1 MTSTTETETKVETQ
15 TPAAAAKEENLP
27 VANDAG
33 GDAAKD
39 GEKPA
44 ENASAPGSPT
54 KKTGTLKNVV
64 TAHKKDFEKD
74 VVYLYQFVR
83 SPTTPSL
90 SACCLMVET
99 WLRMSGIQYEVS
111 HLCLGVVVVVL
122 VAADAAV
129 VPGLAAHHW
138 ALVNP
143 LFNPLARPFL
153 NLSSFAPFLSLSK
166 HARSHGR

>member
-15 TPAAAAKEENLP
+15 TPAAATKEDLP
-27 VANDAG
+27 VANDA
-33 GDAAKD
+33 DAVVKD

-54 KKTGTLKNVV
+54 KKAGTLKSAV

-90 SACCLMVET
+90 SACCLLVEN
-99 WLRMSGIQYEVS
+99 WLRMNGIQYEVS
-111 HLCLGVVVVVL
+111 HLACL
-122 VAADAAV
+122 
-129 VPGLAAHHW
+129 
-138 ALVNP
+138 
-143 LFNPLARPFL
+143 
-153 NLSSFAPFLSLSK
+153 
-166 HARSHGR
+166 